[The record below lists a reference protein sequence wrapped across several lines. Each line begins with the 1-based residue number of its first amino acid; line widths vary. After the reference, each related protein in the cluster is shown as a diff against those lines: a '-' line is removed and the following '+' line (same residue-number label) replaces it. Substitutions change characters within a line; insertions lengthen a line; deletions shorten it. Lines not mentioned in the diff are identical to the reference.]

1 MLFRDRTQAGYR
13 LAVRLQEVGE
23 GGAFGGT
30 GAAGGKPLVLAI
42 PRGGVV
48 VAAVVCE
55 LLGAPMDLALAQK
68 IGAPQN
74 PELAV
79 AAVAPDGS
87 VLLDQDLC
95 HHLDVSPQ
103 YLERERE
110 ARRLEIERRLRN
122 YREDRPLPDLAGRRV
137 IVVDDGVATGLTTAA
152 ALRWVVGLGPRRVIL
167 AVPVAPLDTVE
178 RLKQECDK
186 VVCLETPEPFWAVGQ
201 FYERF
206 DQTTDREVVD
216 LYRHHA
222 E

>member
-1 MLFRDRTQAGYR
+1 MFRDRSQAGYL

-23 GGAFGGT
+23 GGASGGT
-30 GAAGGKPLVLAI
+30 GEAGGKPLVLAV

-48 VAAVVCE
+48 VAAAVCE
-55 LLGAPMDLALAQK
+55 MLGAPMDLAIAQK

-79 AAVAPDGS
+79 GAVAPDGS

-95 HHLDVSPQ
+95 RHLDVSQQ
-103 YLERERE
+103 YLEQERE
-110 ARRLEIERRLRN
+110 ARRLEIEWRLRN
-122 YREDRPLPDLAGRRV
+122 YRGDRPLPGLAGRHV

-167 AVPVAPLDTVE
+167 AVPVAPVDTVE
-178 RLKQECDK
+178 WLKQECDTL
-186 VVCLETPEPFWAVGQ
+186 VCLETPESFWAVGQ

-216 LYRHHA
+216 LYQRHA